1 MPLAA
6 PEGVSILE
14 GQQVF
19 IGLAVSTK
27 PMINA
32 RIAPT
37 VTPIPLRDVW
47 RTGPLGWSMLA
58 AVAGVGVLA
67 YWDARRESEAALAD
81 FAQEQQTLAVALAM
95 DVRDRLHVIGN
106 RASSA
111 EILDGLRRAQR
122 PRANV
127 IVLLPPGA
135 REFVT
140 SDGRTIAL
148 DLLRGELLAGHP
160 SATLTRETAASLGLP
175 ARTAWAGLARVNDDE
190 GGTWGV
196 LAVATAGRERDRER
210 WARWRLLLSVVTAAG
225 LVSAFGGLALRKQRN
240 GLALQNA
247 VLLAKTRQEADERLH
262 AASKAATF
270 GTLAIG
276 VAHEIATPLGVISLR
291 AEQLAAKL
299 AGEERGSAAAQA
311 IIEQCERI
319 TQIIRGLLG
328 LARGG
333 TPAAQEIDPRTLVE
347 ASIVMVAHRFAQS
360 RVSIGT
366 NLPAD
371 LPTIT
376 GDPRLLEQALINLLL
391 NACDASPP
399 GASVQVSL
407 ATDANMLLLSVAD
420 QGSGISPND
429 VDRALQPFFTTKPD
443 GKGSGLGLA
452 VAREIVNS
460 HRGTLT
466 IAPESPRG
474 TKAVIRL
481 PIIGHQHG

>member
-1 MPLAA
+1 
-6 PEGVSILE
+6 VSILE

-19 IGLAVSTK
+19 VGLAASTR

-32 RIAPT
+32 KIAP
-37 VTPIPLRDVW
+37 PAMLSSLRDVGRPW
-47 RTGPLGWSMLA
+47 PLGVSMLA
-58 AVAGVGVLA
+58 AVATVALLA
-67 YWDARRESEAALAD
+67 YWDARRESDAALAD
-81 FAQEQQTLAVALAM
+81 FAQEQRTLAVALAM
-95 DVRDRLHVIGN
+95 DVKDRLHVNQN
-106 RASSA
+106 RASLP

-122 PRANV
+122 PRGNV
-127 IVLLPPGA
+127 IALLPPGA

-140 SDGRTIAL
+140 ADGAPAAL
-148 DLLRGELLAGHP
+148 DSLRGELLAGHT
-160 SATLTRETAASLGLP
+160 SARLTRETAALLGLP
-175 ARTAWAGLARVNDDE
+175 ARTALAGLARVEDDE
-190 GGTWGV
+190 NGTWGV
-196 LAVATAGRERDRER
+196 IAVASAKRERDREQ
-210 WARWRLLLSVVTAAG
+210 WAKWRLLLSVVTATG
-225 LVSAFGGLALRKQRN
+225 LVSAFGGLALRKQRS
-240 GLALQNA
+240 GLTLKNQ
-247 VLLAKTRQEADERLH
+247 VLLAHTRQQADERLQ
-262 AASKAATF
+262 AASKAATL
-270 GTLAIG
+270 GTLAMG

-291 AEQLAAKL
+291 AEQLADKL
-299 AGEERGSAAAQA
+299 AAEERGSAAARA

-371 LPTIT
+371 IPTIT

-407 ATDANMLLLSVAD
+407 ATDAKMLLLSVAD
-420 QGSGISPND
+420 QGSGISPKD

-474 TKAVIRL
+474 TKAVIHL
-481 PIIGHQHG
+481 PILGHEHV